1 MRTLLFSL
9 AILTLTLTAARTTVS
24 FDCITRSP
32 EESFKAADVV
42 FDGEVIRITRVDQN
56 PQYTFRVDYRLK
68 GLTGREVTI
77 LGGQTNCDATFG
89 PNTIYRVYAK
99 YYNGKLTSGVCS
111 GNKVLRIK
119 K

>member
-1 MRTLLFSL
+1 MRTLLVSL
-9 AILTLTLTAARTTVS
+9 AVLTLTLTAARTTVS
-24 FDCITRSP
+24 FDCATLSER
-32 EESFKAADVV
+32 ESFKVADVV

-68 GLTGREVTI
+68 GFVGREVTI
-77 LGGQTNCDATFG
+77 LGGHTNCDATFA
-89 PNTIYRVYAK
+89 PNTIYRVYAR

-111 GNKVLRIK
+111 GNKVLRTK